1 LPKQT
6 VAQRG
11 EKTVWVRH
19 GGKDKERVTV
29 MLLADSDGDKCT
41 PFLVFKVGK
50 SIVPGGDGNNWKER
64 RGFGVRVWKEAERI
78 MTNTGMELFGNPTAW
93 WNSDVHM
100 EFLEISFASRPRPWK
115 PVLLLVDDFSGHW
128 SDGIESYALSID
140 VHFMKVPPSCTS
152 TAQPADISWNRPFK
166 SYLRSAWVAEL
177 QDQLRQSRGV
187 PGAFKFTAPN
197 RSTVSDWVK
206 ASWDQLSRSTIQ
218 NGFRKAHIISP
229 LPTAAESH
237 ITVSFSMHLA
247 PAEPIPIDAFVTLRS
262 ANLIQDAGA
271 DVSSDDDLDECGD
284 ENEV

>member
-50 SIVPGGDGNNWKER
+50 SNVPGGDGNNWKER
-64 RGFGVRVWKEAERI
+64 RGFGVRFWKEAERI

-100 EFLEISFASRPRPWK
+100 EFLKISFASRPRPWK
-115 PVLLLVDDFSGHW
+115 PVLLLVDDFSGNW

-177 QDQLRQSRGV
+177 QDQPKPRRAGCIQVYSTKPIDCLRLGESELGSAVALNYPKWLQEGAHYLATSNSRG
-187 PGAFKFTAPN
+187 
-197 RSTVSDWVK
+197 
-206 ASWDQLSRSTIQ
+206 
-218 NGFRKAHIISP
+218 
-229 LPTAAESH
+229 
-237 ITVSFSMHLA
+237 
-247 PAEPIPIDAFVTLRS
+247 EPHYC
-262 ANLIQDAGA
+262 LIQHALGSRRTNTDRRLC
-271 DVSSDDDLDECGD
+271 DPPKCESDSRCRG
-284 ENEV
+284 